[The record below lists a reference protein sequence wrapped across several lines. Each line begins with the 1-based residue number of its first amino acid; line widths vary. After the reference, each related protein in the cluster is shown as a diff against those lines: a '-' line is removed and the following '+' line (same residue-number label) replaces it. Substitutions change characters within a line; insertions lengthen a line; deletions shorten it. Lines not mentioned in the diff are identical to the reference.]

1 MTSFTSNISWDDNP
15 YRPQY
20 ITSSFKDISSLLESI
35 GTRRTLIIQD
45 CEEAY
50 TLLGSLLLMNQ
61 GIKYILLK
69 DSIQLAT
76 SKKYV
81 FVIEVDKYI
90 YHVGG
95 STYSLRGKHVQ
106 QSP

>member
-1 MTSFTSNISWDDNP
+1 MMTPLTTNICWGDNP

-20 ITSSFKDISSLLESI
+20 ITSSFKDISGLLESI

-61 GIKYILLK
+61 GIKYVLFQKSVKLTAGNEYIFVLK
-69 DSIQLAT
+69 D
-76 SKKYV
+76 
-81 FVIEVDKYI
+81 DCYI
-90 YHVGG
+90 YHSHSYENGVDD
-95 STYSLRGKHVQ
+95 YYLRGK
-106 QSP
+106 